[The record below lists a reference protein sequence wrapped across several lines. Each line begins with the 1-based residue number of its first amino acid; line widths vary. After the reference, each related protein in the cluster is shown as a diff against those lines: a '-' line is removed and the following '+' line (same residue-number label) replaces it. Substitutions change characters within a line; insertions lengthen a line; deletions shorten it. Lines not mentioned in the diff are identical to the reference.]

1 MFAQE
6 QLVKYI
12 ADRTGVTEGEA
23 SIVLKEL
30 RDGIF
35 YNLQGQGA
43 KIEGL
48 GTYLPKV
55 GLDGIFDVSHR
66 LDKAIRNGLNTPGA
80 FSGKIENRANIGKSA
95 DDLVALW
102 NEEHPADPVA

>member
-1 MFAQE
+1 MAGATLILFRLCDAVCFCQS
-6 QLVKYI
+6 K
-12 ADRTGVTEGEA
+12 T
-23 SIVLKEL
+23 
-30 RDGIF
+30 DGIF

-55 GLDGIFDVSHR
+55 GLDGTFDVSHR
-66 LDKAIRNGLNTPGA
+66 LDKAIENGLNVPGA
-80 FSGKIENRANIGKSA
+80 FSGDIENWENVGKTA

-102 NEEHPADPVA
+102 NEAHPNDPVA